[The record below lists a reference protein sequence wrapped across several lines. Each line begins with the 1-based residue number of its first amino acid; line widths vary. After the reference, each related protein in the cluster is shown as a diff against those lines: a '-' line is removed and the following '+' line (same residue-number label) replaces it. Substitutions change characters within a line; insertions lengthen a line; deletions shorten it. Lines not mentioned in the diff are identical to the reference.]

1 MSWKEK
7 LAFIGAGAMAE
18 AIVAGLIANGVA
30 GEKIVVSDPD
40 PARRQHMQ
48 EQYGVEATADN
59 RRAVTGAEIV
69 VLAVKPL
76 VLPAVLEE
84 LALSSPDVLFVSVV
98 AGKDTAF
105 IESRLQ
111 GQVRVIRA
119 MPNTP
124 ALVGA
129 GATAL
134 ARGKYATSADMEK
147 AGRIFNCVG
156 LTVEVPESLMDAV
169 TGLSGSGPAYVF
181 LLLEALADGG
191 VMMGLP
197 RDLALKL
204 AAQTMMGAARMVLE
218 TGIAPAL
225 LKEKVTTPGGTT
237 IHGLYRLEAGGVRA
251 AIMEAVRAATERARN
266 L

>member
-1 MSWKEK
+1 M
-7 LAFIGAGAMAE
+7 AFIGAGAMAE

-84 LALSSPDVLFVSVV
+84 LALSSPDALFVSVV